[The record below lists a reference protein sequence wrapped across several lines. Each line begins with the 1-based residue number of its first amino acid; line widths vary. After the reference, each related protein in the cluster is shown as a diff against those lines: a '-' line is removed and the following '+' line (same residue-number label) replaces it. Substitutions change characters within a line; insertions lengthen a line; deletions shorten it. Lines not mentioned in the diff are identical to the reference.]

1 MVGSRLEYDSL
12 ITKIKNNKIEI
23 SVEVRTS
30 SSDGIIFYSQQF
42 DSTDI
47 MAVYLKERNV
57 I

>member
-1 MVGSRLEYDSL
+1 MGSRLEYDSIL
-12 ITKIKNNKIEI
+12 TKFKNDEVEM

-30 SSDGIIFYSQQF
+30 SSDGIIYYAQQLE
-42 DSTDI
+42 DTDI

>member
-12 ITKIKNNKIEI
+12 ITKTKNNKIEI
-23 SVEVRTS
+23 SVEIRTTS
-30 SSDGIIFYSQQF
+30 EDGIIFYAQQF
-42 DSTDI
+42 DGTDI

>member
-1 MVGSRLEYDSL
+1 MGSRLEYDL
-12 ITKIKNNKIEI
+12 IFAKFKNHEIEM

-30 SSDGIIFYSQQF
+30 SSDGIIYYAQQLEG
-42 DSTDI
+42 TDI